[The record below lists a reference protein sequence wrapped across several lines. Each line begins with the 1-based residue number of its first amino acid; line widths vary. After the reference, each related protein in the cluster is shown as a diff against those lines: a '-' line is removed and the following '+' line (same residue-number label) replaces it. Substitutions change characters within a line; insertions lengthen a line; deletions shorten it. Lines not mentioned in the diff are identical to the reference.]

1 MAKYTT
7 DDKEISSDDSDE
19 ENSDYLF
26 IIRKLPKNTPPLPS
40 ILRNLDNPP
49 PGAFYSTSPPI
60 IRHGRVMKKILMK
73 KVILN
78 KWFWAH
84 VKCYKF

>member
-26 IIRKLPKNTPPLPS
+26 IIRKLPKNTPPPS
-40 ILRNLDNPP
+40 PVH
-49 PGAFYSTSPPI
+49 F
-60 IRHGRVMKKILMK
+60 KKS
-73 KVILN
+73 
-78 KWFWAH
+78 W
-84 VKCYKF
+84 